1 MTVLFR
7 DFSGPLLCS
16 RGSVVC
22 IGAFD
27 GLHIGHQYLLGQAK
41 LRAELAGL
49 ELCVLSF
56 EPLPREYFAKNNP
69 PPRLLL
75 AAQKIR
81 QLTHL
86 GANFIGLLRFNQ
98 RLANTSAED
107 FIEQLLLKRLN
118 AKQVLVGP
126 DFFFGKNRQGNFE
139 SLQAAGLRN
148 GFEVISVQPQM
159 QHDLRVSSS
168 LIRDDLQMGRLQQ
181 AAEKLGR
188 HYALEGRVVRGKQLG
203 RTLGYPTANIRFQGK
218 KPALMGIYATWV
230 HGVTDKPIASVS
242 SVGTRPT
249 VNGREPL
256 LEAHLF
262 DFDGDLYG
270 KTIRVEFI
278 KKLRDEQKFDDLD
291 SMVIQIHQDAEQA
304 RAVLAGQ
311 TLGECA

>member
-7 DFSGPLLCS
+7 DFSGPTLCS

-41 LRAELAGL
+41 QRAELAGL
-49 ELCVLSF
+49 DLCVLSF

-69 PPRLLL
+69 PPRLIL

-81 QLTHL
+81 QLTRL
-86 GANFIGLLRFNQ
+86 GANLIGLLRFNQ
-98 RLANTSAED
+98 RLANTTAEE
-107 FIEQLLLKRLN
+107 FIEQLLVKRLN
-118 AKQVLVGP
+118 ATQVLVGP

-139 SLQAAGLRN
+139 SLRIAGQN
-148 GFEVISVQPQM
+148 YGFEVIHVQPQI
-159 QHDLRVSSS
+159 QLNVRVSSS
-168 LIRDDLQMGRLQQ
+168 LIREDLQMGRLQA

-188 HYALEGRVVRGKQLG
+188 PYALEGRVVRGKQLG
-203 RTLGYPTANIRFQGK
+203 RTLGYPTANIRFQRK

-249 VNGREPL
+249 VNGVEPL

-278 KKLRDEQKFDDLD
+278 QKLRDEQKFDGLD
-291 SMVIQIHQDAEQA
+291 ALVVQIHQDAEQA
-304 RAVLAGQ
+304 RAILAGQ

>member
-69 PPRLLL
+69 PPRLIL

-126 DFFFGKNRQGNFE
+126 DFFFGKNRQGNFQ
-139 SLQAAGLRN
+139 SLQAAGLRD
-148 GFEVISVQPQM
+148 GFEVVSVQPQV
-159 QHDLRVSSS
+159 QHNLRVSSS

-188 HYALEGRVVRGKQLG
+188 NYALEGRVVRGKQLG

-230 HGVTDKPIASVS
+230 HGVTNKPIASVS

-278 KKLRDEQKFDDLD
+278 QKLRDEQKYDDLD
-291 SMVIQIHQDAEQA
+291 SMVMQIHQDAKQA